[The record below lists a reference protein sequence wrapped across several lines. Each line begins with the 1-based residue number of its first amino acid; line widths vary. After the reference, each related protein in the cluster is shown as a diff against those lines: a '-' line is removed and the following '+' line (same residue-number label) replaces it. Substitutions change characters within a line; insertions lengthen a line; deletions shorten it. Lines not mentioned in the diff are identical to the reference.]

1 MVANLRMLS
10 TLAWRNLWRNY
21 RRTLIMLAAIGIGVW
36 AMIFMIALMRGM
48 VDDMVMDAIHQLPG
62 HVQIHKAGYRDDPN
76 VVNSMPA
83 VDASLRAVL
92 EDTTEV
98 VAWSGRVV
106 VPAMIS
112 SERDSR
118 GVNLTGIDPEA
129 EKQLTVLADNI
140 VQGRYLEDENDN
152 GLIIGLKLAER
163 LETGLGKRV
172 VVMSQDPNNEIA
184 DRGFRI
190 VGLYQAKLQAAEE
203 STIFA
208 SRALVQKML
217 KIDGE
222 ISEIAVMG
230 HDYRHVTD
238 LTARLANVTGP
249 GLEVLPWNELD
260 AYVGTMLSVMDGFVL
275 VWTVVIFLALS
286 FGLVNTLVMAVFERV
301 REIGLML
308 ALGMRPAS
316 ILNQI
321 LLESLWLILL
331 GVLAGDILAGLTVL
345 ALSGGIDVSVVAEG
359 MEMFGAGSVLTPALY
374 WSDVLLANAVVI
386 VLGLITSLLPAWRA
400 SRYEPIEAITKT

>member
-1 MVANLRMLS
+1 MVSNLRMLS

-36 AMIFMIALMRGM
+36 AMIFMTALMRGM

-62 HVQIHKAGYRDDPN
+62 HVQIHKVGYRDDPN

-83 VDASLRAVL
+83 VDATLHAAL
-92 EDTTEV
+92 EDPSV
-98 VAWSGRVV
+98 VAWAGRVV

-118 GVNLTGIDPEA
+118 GVNLVGIDPQA

-140 VQGRYLEDENDN
+140 VQGRYLDDEHDK

-172 VVMSQDPNNEIA
+172 VVMSQDPGNEIA

-203 STIFA
+203 ATIFA
-208 SRALVQKML
+208 SRALVQELL
-217 KIDGE
+217 KINGE
-222 ISEIAVMG
+222 LSEIAIMG
-230 HDYRHVTD
+230 HDYRNVTG
-238 LTARLANVTGP
+238 LTARLADAAGP
-249 GLEVLPWNELD
+249 ALEVLPWNELD

-308 ALGMRPAS
+308 ALGMRPAA
-316 ILNQI
+316 ILKQI

-331 GVLAGDILAGLTVL
+331 GVLLGDVMAGLTVM
-345 ALSGGIDVSVVAEG
+345 ALSGGIDLSVVGDG

-400 SRYEPIEAITKT
+400 SRYEPIEAITKI

>member
-1 MVANLRMLS
+1 MVSNLRMLS

-36 AMIFMIALMRGM
+36 AMIFMTALMRGM
-48 VDDMVMDAIHQLPG
+48 VDDMVMDAIQQLPG
-62 HVQIHKAGYRDDPN
+62 HVQIHKVGYRDDPN

-83 VDASLRAVL
+83 VDANLHAAL
-92 EDTTEV
+92 EDPSV
-98 VAWSGRVV
+98 VAWAGRVV

-118 GVNLTGIDPEA
+118 GVNLVGIDPQA

-140 VQGRYLEDENDN
+140 VQGRYLDGEHDK

-172 VVMSQDPNNEIA
+172 VVMSQDPDNEIA

-203 STIFA
+203 ATIFA
-208 SRALVQKML
+208 SRALVQDLL
-217 KIDGE
+217 KINGE
-222 ISEIAVMG
+222 VSEIAVMG
-230 HDYRHVTD
+230 RDYRDVAG
-238 LTARLANVTGP
+238 LTARLAGAAGP
-249 GLEVLPWNELD
+249 TLEVLPWNELN

-308 ALGMRPAS
+308 ALGMRPAA
-316 ILNQI
+316 ILEQI

-331 GVLAGDILAGLTVL
+331 GVLAGDVLAGLTVM
-345 ALSGGIDVSVVAEG
+345 ALSGGIDISVVGEG

-374 WSDVLLANAVVI
+374 WSDVLLANVVVI
-386 VLGLITSLLPAWRA
+386 VLGLVTSLLPAWRA
-400 SRYEPIEAITKT
+400 SRYEPIEALSKN